1 MKKKY
6 YVHNIFIINL
16 KWLVVIDRQKN
27 NFSSRFKLESI
38 ITYRLEFIA
47 KILCMMHFS
56 KNNHYERRG
65 CYKALG
71 LIIGKLVSWSNNKK
85 QSL

>member
-38 ITYRLEFIA
+38 ITYHLEFIA
-47 KILCMMHFS
+47 KILYFS

-65 CYKALG
+65 SYKALG